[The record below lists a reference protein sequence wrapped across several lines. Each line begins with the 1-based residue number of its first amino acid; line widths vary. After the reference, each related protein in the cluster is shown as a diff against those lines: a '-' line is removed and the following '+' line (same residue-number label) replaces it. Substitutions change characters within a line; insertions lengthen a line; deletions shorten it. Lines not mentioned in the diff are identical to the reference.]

1 MWFQRIMTWFKA
13 LFAAPILGD
22 PADGGEADII
32 LYEPLTPPL
41 RPEIT
46 RRQLLYPRDPM
57 RTFGLG
63 PTENAFT
70 FEPPH
75 YEAPTTMP
83 LIRITPPDLR
93 YEAPTQ
99 PLPVASEPPAPPA
112 AGRDSTPTSP
122 LASEPLAA
130 SLQRLYDL
138 PDFAD
143 PVDAPESF
151 EQLDDVDDMT
161 RRLLFL
167 RRLVRQR
174 VYNEGFPLEQTPEQY
189 RRSIGQRPDH
199 DDASDHPEHN

>member
-1 MWFQRIMTWFKA
+1 MWFQRIIAWFMA
-13 LFAAPILGD
+13 LFAAPTLDD
-22 PADGGEADII
+22 PADGGEPDVL
-32 LYEPLTPPL
+32 LYEPLTPPM

-46 RRQLLYPRDPM
+46 RRQLLYPRDPL

-63 PTENAFT
+63 PTGDAFT

-83 LIRITPPDLR
+83 LIRITPPELR

-99 PLPVASEPPAPPA
+99 PLSVASEPPAPPV

-122 LASEPLAA
+122 QASEPLAA
-130 SLQRLYDL
+130 SLQRLADM

-151 EQLDDVDDMT
+151 EQLDDLDDMT

-174 VYNEGFPLEQTPEQY
+174 VYNEGFPPEHTPEQY
-189 RRSIGQRPDH
+189 RRSIGQRTADDDH
-199 DDASDHPEHN
+199 HDHN

>member
-1 MWFQRIMTWFKA
+1 MWFQRIIGWFKA
-13 LFAAPILGD
+13 LFEAPTLED
-22 PADGGEADII
+22 PADGGEADVL

-46 RRQLLYPRDPM
+46 RRQLLYPRDPL

-63 PTENAFT
+63 PTEDAFS
-70 FEPPH
+70 FEPPR
-75 YEAPTTMP
+75 YEPPTTMP
-83 LIRITPPDLR
+83 LIRLTPPDLR
-93 YEAPTQ
+93 HEAPTQ
-99 PLPVASEPPAPPA
+99 PLPVASEPPTPPV
-112 AGRDSTPTSP
+112 AGRESTPTSP

-130 SLQRLYDL
+130 SLQRLSDL

-143 PVDAPESF
+143 PVDAPESI

-174 VYNEGFPLEQTPEQY
+174 VYNEGFPPDQTPEQY
-189 RRSIGQRPDH
+189 RRSIGQRADSDGGEQHDH
-199 DDASDHPEHN
+199 N

>member
-1 MWFQRIMTWFKA
+1 MWFQRIIAWFKA
-13 LFAAPILGD
+13 LFAAPTLDD
-22 PADGGEADII
+22 PADRGEPDVL
-32 LYEPLTPPL
+32 LYEPLTPPM

-46 RRQLLYPRDPM
+46 RRQLLYPRDPL

-63 PTENAFT
+63 PTADAFT
-70 FEPPH
+70 FEPPR

-83 LIRITPPDLR
+83 LIRITPPEQR

-99 PLPVASEPPAPPA
+99 PLPVASEPPAPPV

-130 SLQRLYDL
+130 SLQRLSDL

-151 EQLDDVDDMT
+151 EQLDNLDDMT

-174 VYNEGFPLEQTPEQY
+174 VYNEGFPPEQTPEQY
-189 RRSIGQRPDH
+189 RRSIGQRAD
-199 DDASDHPEHN
+199 DDASGAHHDHN